1 MAPMTSD
8 VRKWSRDL
16 ACCTAVTVWSAAI
29 DFSAKVLED
38 SMIVDGTD
46 GLMVH
51 FHESLTGTIR
61 PSVPSTSIEYSSSA
75 AVESME
81 APYTATVVQ

>member
-1 MAPMTSD
+1 MAPLTCD

-16 ACCTAVTVWSAAI
+16 ACCTAVTVLSATI
-29 DFSAKVLED
+29 DLPAVDLED
-38 SMIVDGTD
+38 SMFVDSND
-46 GLMVH
+46 GLTVH

-75 AVESME
+75 AVESM
-81 APYTATVVQ
+81 TALDRVTAVQ

>member
-1 MAPMTSD
+1 
-8 VRKWSRDL
+8 
-16 ACCTAVTVWSAAI
+16 
-29 DFSAKVLED
+29 
-38 SMIVDGTD
+38 MIVNGTD
-46 GLMVH
+46 GLTVH

-81 APYTATVVQ
+81 ALNRVTAVQ